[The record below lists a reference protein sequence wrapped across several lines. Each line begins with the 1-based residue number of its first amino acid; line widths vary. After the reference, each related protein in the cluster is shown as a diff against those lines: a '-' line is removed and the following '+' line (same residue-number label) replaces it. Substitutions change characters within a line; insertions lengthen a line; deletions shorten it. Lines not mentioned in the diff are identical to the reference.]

1 MLQVLGGN
9 LPEHELIQ
17 KSFERILLCGW
28 RRDMEDM
35 ITVENAFRTSPE
47 KLKFLRRQLAICCS
61 NKLPIM
67 WLQSFSENIIKF
79 YSHLLL
85 LIHPF

>member
-1 MLQVLGGN
+1 MLQVPGGN

-47 KLKFLRRQLAICCS
+47 KLKFLGRQLAICCS

-67 WLQSFSENIIKF
+67 
-79 YSHLLL
+79 
-85 LIHPF
+85 